1 METVNTMR
9 SRLLL
14 VAGGALLVVSS
25 SSASAENAVPFLA
38 ATTTTTRLAPM
49 VVAESCPL
57 LCPNDS
63 RCVRMDD
70 IGIELDNG
78 KGFSTDVSTGQIYY
92 HGDMIHQD
100 GWVCEQNCPVGTTG
114 AGCSRR
120 VQSCGSDAGTGPVCL

>member
-9 SRLLL
+9 SRLLF
-14 VAGGALLVVSS
+14 VAGGALLVSSS

-38 ATTTTTRLAPM
+38 AATATTTTRLTPM
-49 VVAESCPL
+49 VIAESCPL
-57 LCPNDS
+57 LCPNDA

-78 KGFSTDVSTGQIYY
+78 KGFSADVSTGQIYY
-92 HGDMIHQD
+92 HGDMLHQD
-100 GWVCEQNCPVGTTG
+100 GWVCEQKCPVGTTG

-120 VQSCGSDAGTGPVCL
+120 VQSCGDTGLVCL